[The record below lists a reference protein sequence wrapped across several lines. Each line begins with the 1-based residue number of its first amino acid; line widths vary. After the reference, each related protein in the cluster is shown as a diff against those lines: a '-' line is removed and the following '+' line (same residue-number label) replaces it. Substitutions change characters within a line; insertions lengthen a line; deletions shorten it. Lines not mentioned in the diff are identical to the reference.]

1 MEALQAAAPNHP
13 AVITISFGSPMKRTL
28 PALLLLLAVAPSLA
42 AHDLFLKPFRF
53 FVEPNAE
60 VRVRVLN
67 GTFEKS
73 ENAVAKNR
81 VRDLSVVGADA
92 RFRADTSAW
101 TDAGDTSIFTF
112 RTGTPG
118 TYLVG
123 ASTLPRA
130 LRLDAKQFNEYL
142 ESDGVVD
149 MLEARRRAGEMDKAS
164 NERYSK
170 HVKTIVQAGDART
183 GGFDT
188 VLGYPAELVPLENPY
203 SVKVGQTLRVRTLV
217 DGKPVAKQLVVAG
230 GRMPN
235 GARLPVQNV
244 RSDSAGVARV
254 RLASR
259 GYWYI
264 KFIHMVPVVG
274 DTINYESKW
283 ATLTFEAR

>member
-1 MEALQAAAPNHP
+1 
-13 AVITISFGSPMKRTL
+13 MKRAL
-28 PALLLLLAVAPSLA
+28 PALLLLLVVAPSLA

-81 VRDLSVVGADA
+81 VRDLSVVGAGA

-101 TDAGDTSIFTF
+101 ADAGDTSIFTF

-118 TYLVG
+118 TYVVG

-149 MLEARRRAGEMDKAS
+149 MLEARRRAGEMNKAS

-170 HVKTIVQAGDART
+170 HVKTIVQAGDERT

-188 VLGYPAELVPLENPY
+188 PLGYPAELLPLENPY
-203 SVKVGQTLRVRTLV
+203 GLKIGQTLRVRTLV

-230 GRMPN
+230 GRTPG
-235 GARLPVQNV
+235 GARLPVQTV

-254 RLASR
+254 RLGSR

>member
-1 MEALQAAAPNHP
+1 MTH
-13 AVITISFGSPMKRTL
+13 MKRVLVAVVSVLVVT
-28 PALLLLLAVAPSLA
+28 PALA

-60 VRVRVLN
+60 ARVRVLN

-81 VRDLSVVGADA
+81 VRDLSVVGPQG
-92 RFRADTSAW
+92 RFRADTTAW
-101 TDAGDTSIFTF
+101 ADAGDTSIFTF
-112 RTGTPG
+112 RTGSPG

-149 MLEARRRAGEMDKAS
+149 MLEARRRAGEMNKAS

-203 SVKVGQTLRVRTLV
+203 AVKVGGTLRVRTLV
-217 DGKPVAKQLVVAG
+217 DGKPVVRQLVVAG
-230 GRMPN
+230 GRTPT

-244 RSDSAGVARV
+244 RSDSTGVARV
-254 RLASR
+254 RLGSR

-264 KFIHMVPVVG
+264 KFIHMVPVAG